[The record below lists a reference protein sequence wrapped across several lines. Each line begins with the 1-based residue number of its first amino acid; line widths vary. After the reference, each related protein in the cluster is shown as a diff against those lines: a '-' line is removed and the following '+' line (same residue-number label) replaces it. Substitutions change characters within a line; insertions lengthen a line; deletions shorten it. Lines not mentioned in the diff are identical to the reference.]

1 MKKFYFFYLVT
12 MLLLT
17 VGVLANFLV
26 LTERKINIERTS
38 SYEKLLGDV
47 VEISKRAIEER
58 MTDTKI
64 SMNNFLKYDNSSFNN
79 VRQSFIDNNK
89 VFQKDYITMVLVSD
103 DYESYSSGEDFSFEG
118 VALKDESISF
128 LSKDNI
134 DYIALCIKMEDSL
147 IVENISFEYFL
158 HVIPFDYFRPY
169 FGSLGIK
176 EGCYIL

>member
-118 VALKDESISF
+118 VSLKDESISF

-134 DYIALCIKMEDSL
+134 DYIALCIKMELML
-147 IVENISFEYFL
+147 II
-158 HVIPFDYFRPY
+158 I
-169 FGSLGIK
+169 
-176 EGCYIL
+176 